1 MIRKLLIILGDQL
14 DADAALF
21 DGMDPARDAV
31 VMTEA
36 REEAGYLRQHK
47 KRLVLFF
54 SAMRHFRDAL
64 RAAGWTVHYHT
75 LDGEHPAETLSDG
88 SARYAAEARHV
99 TRPGDHRVLTALKNR
114 FPDLHV
120 HDDRHFLSQPEEFAA
135 WKSSRKRVILEDFYR
150 WQRRETG
157 WLMDDDKPHGG
168 QWNFDHDN
176 RKSFGR
182 EGPGFTP
189 GRPHSEP
196 DEITR
201 DVMAMVER
209 EFPNAPGSTQGF
221 AEPVTRAQ
229 ALDHL
234 DQFIRERLIHFGDY
248 QDAMATGHLT
258 LWHSRLSAAMNLKLL
273 DPREVIDRAVAALS
287 DGAPLNA
294 VEGFV
299 RQILGWRE
307 FVRNVY
313 WTEMPGYADM
323 NHLDAHADLPG
334 FFWNGETE
342 MACLADGLGQ
352 LVKTGYAHHIQR
364 LMVMGLFGLLW
375 RAHPYR
381 MHEWH
386 MEMYLDAVDWVSL
399 PNVLGMSQHGDGG
412 IVGTKP
418 YTASG
423 AYIDRMSDY
432 CRGCRYDPKAS
443 TGDKACPFTALYW
456 DFLAHHGDTFRGNQR
471 MKMQMRNLDRKTAD
485 DVREIR
491 NSADRIRAS
500 LG

>member
-1 MIRKLLIILGDQL
+1 MIRNLFVVLGDQL
-14 DADAALF
+14 DLNARLF
-21 DGMDPARDAV
+21 ERFDPDRDAV

-36 REEAGYLRQHK
+36 REEASYLRQHK

-54 SAMRHFRDAL
+54 AAMRHFRDAL
-64 RAAGWTVHYHT
+64 RARGWTVHYHA
-75 LDGEHPAETLSDG
+75 LDGDDPAETLADG
-88 SARYAAEARHV
+88 IARTQAEALHV
-99 TRPGDHRVLTALKNR
+99 TQTGDHRVLTALRDR
-114 FPDLHV
+114 FSGLEV
-120 HDDRHFLSQPEEFAA
+120 HADSHFLSTPADFADWTA
-135 WKSSRKRVILEDFYR
+135 TRKRVILEDFYR

-157 WLMDDDKPHGG
+157 WLMDGDDPVGG

-182 EGPGFTP
+182 DGPGLTP

-201 DVMAMVER
+201 AVMAMVER
-209 EFPNAPGSTQGF
+209 EFPDAPGSTEGF
-221 AEPVTRAQ
+221 AEPVTRRA
-229 ALDHL
+229 ALAHL
-234 DQFIRERLIHFGDY
+234 DQFITERLIHFGDY

-258 LWHSRLSAAMNLKLL
+258 LWHSRLSAALNLKLL

-307 FVRNVY
+307 FIRNVY
-313 WTEMPGYADM
+313 WTEMPAYADM
-323 NHLDAHADLPG
+323 NHLKAEADLPG
-334 FFWNGETE
+334 FFWTGEVD

-352 LVKTGYAHHIQR
+352 LARTGYAHHIQR

-386 MEMYLDAVDWVSL
+386 MEMYLDAIDWVSL

-432 CRGCRYDPKAS
+432 CAGCRYKPKQGA
-443 TGDKACPFTALYW
+443 GEDACPFTALYW
-456 DFLAHHGDTFRGNQR
+456 DFLAHHADRFRPNRR
-471 MKMQMRNLDRKTAD
+471 MVIQIRNLDRKNPDDLKAIRATAE
-485 DVREIR
+485 DVRR
-491 NSADRIRAS
+491 RY
-500 LG
+500 G